1 MNLMYFTF
9 RSVEA
14 SRVLVNVYERDNDFP
29 VTLVHIA
36 FIPYICINILSFL
49 SNRVIFYIH
58 DAKMLMNI
66 ETYPDDQL
74 LCFCLC
80 LQEAK

>member
-36 FIPYICINILSFL
+36 FIPYMYKYSLISF
-49 SNRVIFYIH
+49 
-58 DAKMLMNI
+58 K
-66 ETYPDDQL
+66 
-74 LCFCLC
+74 
-80 LQEAK
+80 